1 MMRQLL
7 QRAHHHTE
15 GGADADVD
23 AVSERSDH
31 GPLDSLWLPAPGAV
45 VVLVAGALLARWVGN
60 ATGKWLETRRME
72 PPVRTLIV
80 RVVRVVVMVFT
91 LVVALDKFG
100 FQIAPLV
107 AGIGVAGLGIGI
119 ALQGV
124 LSNVVAGLS
133 IIFTKP
139 FRVGEYIALL
149 GVQGEVSL
157 IELFSTTL
165 VHPDRSRV
173 VIPNRKIVGEI
184 LHNYGAVRQ
193 LALSVQVGYGSD
205 LGQVLETAR
214 EVVAGNARVLRD
226 LPPVIG
232 VGGLG
237 GRAVTV
243 NVRPVGGG
251 DGLYPRAGR
260 ALPGAGGRV
269 ADPARWPRG
278 LTEVRLVPGA

>member
-1 MMRQLL
+1 MPTSMLSAKEVITDLLIRYGFQLL
-7 QRAHHHTE
+7 
-15 GGADADVD
+15 
-23 AVSERSDH
+23 
-31 GPLDSLWLPAPGAV
+31 GAV

-60 ATGKWLETRRME
+60 TMGKWLETRRME

-214 EVVAGNARVLRD
+214 EVVGGNARVLRD

-232 VGGLG
+232 VGALGAGGL
-237 GRAVTV
+237 TV
-243 NVRPVGGG
+243 NVGPWVAATDYVHAQAELYQALVEALRSRHI
-251 DGLYPRAGR
+251 GLGR
-260 ALPGAGGRV
+260 
-269 ADPARWPRG
+269 